1 MTKKNLIPDLWLVI
15 AIGLIWGKTVWG
27 SSDIRKHDSFEG
39 KAIEEIS
46 SVSQG
51 VRTNR
56 VLLRGLDKITARVS
70 DLEVTLGKAVNFG
83 NLEITARFCQKSA
96 PEDPPESVAFLEI
109 TEHKPGETPVPVFAG
124 WMFSSSPTIS
134 AMEHPVYDIWVKECR
149 GEPLRESSSTIVPP
163 LSPSL
168 SASPLLAPSS
178 SSPSSLDVF
187 KRGFK
192 AQPQ

>member
-1 MTKKNLIPDLWLVI
+1 MIKKNLIPDLWLVL
-15 AIGLIWGKTVWG
+15 AIGLIGGKIVWG
-27 SSDIRKHDSFEG
+27 SIDLRKGDSPEG

-70 DLEVTLGKAVNFG
+70 DLEVTLGKAVKFG

-149 GEPLRESSSTIVPP
+149 GEPLRESSSTIPS
-163 LSPSL
+163 LSPSR

-192 AQPQ
+192 AQPR